1 MSTSSR
7 STRRKEQA
15 AFWRLAIET
24 WQSSDMSVSQ
34 FCKAEGLPESSFYN
48 WRKKLAGTLGRRPQ
62 GKRRQKN
69 SQASPFVE
77 LTACRR
83 TGVELELVLTSGNV
97 LRIAPGMDGQTIAEV
112 LVALRKVSL
121 C

>member
-24 WQSSDMSVSQ
+24 WQSSNMSVSQ
-34 FCKAEGLPESSFYN
+34 FCRTEGLSGSSFYN
-48 WRKKLAGTLGRRPQ
+48 WRKKLAGKFGRRQQTPPP
-62 GKRRQKN
+62 QKN
-69 SQASPFVE
+69 SQSSPFVE
-77 LTACRR
+77 LTSYPR
-83 TGVELELVLTSGNV
+83 TNVELELILTSGNV
-97 LRIAPGMDGQTIAEV
+97 LRIASGIDSQTIAEV